1 VLWGDT
7 SCFDNAF
14 AFASLEVHILSP
26 FGQIGQRSE
35 RFYDKVFVSRS
46 EGCAS
51 SMLLKPSVLTSKA
64 ARAVCAAWLR
74 IVHWLRIE
82 AEKLLC
88 NNAILKY

>member
-7 SCFDNAF
+7 SCFDN

-35 RFYDKVFVSRS
+35 RFYDKLFVSRS

-51 SMLLKPSVLTSKA
+51 SMLLVALTFGLVALTSKG
-64 ARAVCAAWLR
+64 
-74 IVHWLRIE
+74 HWLRIE